1 MYPSTRGRWVSRG
14 RGGES
19 FNLNDITT
27 LDVGHTKDDPCFAP
41 HRYGDIMCACFVANT
56 TIE

>member
-1 MYPSTRGRWVSRG
+1 MGEPRE
-14 RGGES
+14 GGES

-41 HRYGDIMCACFVANT
+41 HRYGNIMCTCFVANT